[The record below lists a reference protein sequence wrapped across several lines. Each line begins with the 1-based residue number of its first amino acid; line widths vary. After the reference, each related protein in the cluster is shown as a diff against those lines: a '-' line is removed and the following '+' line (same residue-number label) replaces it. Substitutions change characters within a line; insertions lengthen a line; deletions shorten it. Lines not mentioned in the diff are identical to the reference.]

1 MNQNTKNKNN
11 SYKTCPYCGQGIIP
25 FKLGV
30 CICGNQVGNIQYVQ
44 NAGSFVRNYYSYVGY
59 DVLKYDTAIEET
71 FAGIEEFEFSD

>member
-1 MNQNTKNKNN
+1 MNQNTKEENN

-30 CICGNQVGNIQYVQ
+30 CICGNQVGSIQYVQ
-44 NAGSFVRNYYSYVGY
+44 NAGSFAKNYYFYLGA

-71 FAGIEEFEFSD
+71 FAGIEEFDTNL